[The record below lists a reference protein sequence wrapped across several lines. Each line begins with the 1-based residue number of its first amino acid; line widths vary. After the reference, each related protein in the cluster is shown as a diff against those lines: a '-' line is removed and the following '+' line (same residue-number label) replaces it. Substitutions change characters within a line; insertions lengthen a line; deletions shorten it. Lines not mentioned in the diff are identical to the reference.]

1 MPRVSHLEVVQRLSS
16 TRGTVVLLGGIDTG
30 KTSFGLAMAEAAR
43 ADGVAVAYIDADVGQ
58 STIGPSTCI
67 GLKYCGELDEVDNES
82 LSAADELAFVGST
95 SPEGHLLPLMS
106 GTGRLVNHA
115 REAGSELIIVD
126 TTGYV
131 SGFYAQL
138 LKYYKL
144 ELIQPDAVVG
154 FQRGEELEPILGV
167 ARRFFPAEVTS
178 LKVEQAVLERSVED
192 RLEER
197 ESKLATYFDASLTR
211 WRLKTSVFMPPIPP
225 AIDLAQLDGLVVGL
239 EDGKG
244 TCTGIGLLEHDT
256 EENVLRMVTPVSESA
271 KGLRLGSVRLTTEGK
286 MTGRVTIRT
295 LFGN

>member
-1 MPRVSHLEVVQRLSS
+1 VRRVSHIEVVQKLSS
-16 TRGTVVLLGGIDTG
+16 ARGTVMLLGGIDTG

-43 ADGVAVAYIDADVGQ
+43 ADGVAVAYIDADIGQ
-58 STIGPSTCI
+58 STIGPPTCI
-67 GLKYCGELDEVDNES
+67 GLKYCGELDEVDRHTV
-82 LSAADELAFVGST
+82 SAADELAFVGST

-131 SGFYAQL
+131 SGFYAQI

-154 FQRGEELEPILGV
+154 FQRGEELDPILGV

-197 ESKLATYFDASLTR
+197 ERKLAAYFDAPLTR
-211 WRLKTSVFMPPIPP
+211 WRLKSSVFMPPLPP
-225 AIDLAQLDGLVVGL
+225 AIDLGQFDGLVVGL

-256 EENVLRMVTPVSESA
+256 EEKVLRMVTPASESA
-271 KGLRLGSVRLTTEGK
+271 KGLRLGSVSFTTEGK
-286 MTGRVTIRT
+286 MMGRVTIRK